1 MHLHIFTHILIAST
15 CCQAFAFPD
24 VSSLTVFNRSIF
36 RSREAQAEGVGVG
49 GKGGGKKA
57 GQKQGQG
64 SGCPAV
70 WFDIS
75 KDLTS
80 RFLKQGVCTDDAR
93 AAIRS
98 SFHDC
103 FDGACDGSLVLGNE
117 CYRSSNNGLLDWAT
131 KLRAIKKHYDVGMAD
146 LIQFAGAHATVTCPK
161 GPVVPVFVGRKD
173 SSVPSHEGLLPP
185 ANATGNAIY
194 KTFKSKGF
202 TATDLAALIGAHS
215 TATQSFVN
223 PDYAGYGQ
231 DSTPGIWDVNYYKET
246 IDGAAPFSFPA
257 DKNLA
262 KHPVVGPRF
271 REFVGNQQRWNVAY
285 VAAFRKMSMLGVENI
300 DELVDCTS
308 ALPRGTRKRDI
319 KAAPINAR

>member
-1 MHLHIFTHILIAST
+1 MHPFVLVHILAAST

-24 VSSLTVFNRSIF
+24 VSSLNIFDRSIF
-36 RSREAQAEGVGVG
+36 SSREAQSGVDGA
-49 GKGGGKKA
+49 GKGGTKN
-57 GQKQGQG
+57 GQKQAQG

-80 RFLKQGVCTDDAR
+80 RFLKKGVCTDDAR

-103 FDGACDGSLVLGNE
+103 FDGACDGSLVLGDE
-117 CYRSSNNGLLDWAT
+117 CFRSSNNGLLDWSM
-131 KLRAIKKHYDVGMAD
+131 KLRAIKEQYNVGMAD

-173 SSVPSHEGLLPP
+173 SYTPSKEGWLPP
-185 ANATGNAIY
+185 ANATGDALL
-194 KTFKSKGF
+194 KAFQSKGF
-202 TATDLAALIGAHS
+202 TATDLAALIGAHT
-215 TATQSFVN
+215 TAKQNFVN
-223 PDYAGYGQ
+223 AQFAGYGQ

-257 DKNLA
+257 DKNLV
-262 KHPVVGPRF
+262 KHPIVGPRF
-271 REFVGNQQRWNVAY
+271 KEFVGKQQRWNTAY
-285 VAAFRKMSMLGVENI
+285 VAGFRKMSMLGVENI

-319 KAAPINAR
+319 KAAPIGAR